1 MWSLKPVF
9 IHLGAADSQSKQ
21 KTADVN
27 IISPFHEQLIRF
39 IANTVD
45 RLEPNT
51 IVFWNLANA
60 AKTPARQKYLK
71 ADNLYSRVILMSER
85 ARS

>member
-1 MWSLKPVF
+1 MKPVF
-9 IHLGAADSQSKQ
+9 IHLGAADSQNKQ

-27 IISPFHEQLIRF
+27 IVSPFHEQLIRF

-51 IVFWNLANA
+51 IIVFWNLANA
-60 AKTPARQKYLK
+60 AKTHARQKYLK